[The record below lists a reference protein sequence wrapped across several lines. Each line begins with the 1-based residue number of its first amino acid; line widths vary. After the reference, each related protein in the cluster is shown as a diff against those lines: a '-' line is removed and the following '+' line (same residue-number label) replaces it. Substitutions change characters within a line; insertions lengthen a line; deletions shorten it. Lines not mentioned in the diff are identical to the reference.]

1 MLSQVVIKHINSL
14 KIKKYRNKYSEFIA
28 EGEKI
33 IAELIEEGLILQ
45 QIYATTASTTV
56 FSDKFQSLLIQDK
69 MTVCTD
75 AELNKITALQHHHQ
89 CLAVFSQPDSAF
101 EPDESNWILA
111 LDDIQDPG
119 NMGTIIRTCDWFG
132 IKHIVCSE
140 GCVDIYNPKVVQA
153 TMASIG
159 RVNVIETDLADFF
172 SKSNREVYG
181 AVLDGANYHTADY
194 SKPGVLLIGNEGK
207 GIKPELMQWVQHKLT
222 IPKIGKA
229 ESLNAAIATALL
241 LAKINM
247 S

>member
-1 MLSQVVIKHINSL
+1 MLSQAVIKHINSL
-14 KIKKYRNKYSEFIA
+14 KIKKYRHKYGEFIA

-33 IAELIEEGLILQ
+33 IAELIEEGLILK
-45 QIYATTASTTV
+45 QIYATTTTTTV

-89 CLAVFSQPDSAF
+89 CLAVFALPDVAL
-101 EPDESNWILA
+101 EPDNSNWLLA

-140 GCVDIYNPKVVQA
+140 GCVDVYNPKVVQA
-153 TMASIG
+153 SMASIG
-159 RVNVIETDLADFF
+159 RVKVIETNLADFF
-172 SKSNREVYG
+172 AGSNREVYG
-181 AVLDGANYHTADY
+181 AVLDGANYHTVDY
-194 SKPGVLLIGNEGK
+194 SKPGILLIGNEGK
-207 GIKPELMQWVQHKLT
+207 GIEPELMQWVQNKLT
-222 IPKIGKA
+222 IPRIGKA

-241 LAKINM
+241 LAQIKM
-247 S
+247 A